1 METIKINTVCSRF
14 LSKLESFEFSILALF
29 PVYIPVQVDRDSRRQ
44 TIDIIIKIA
53 DRRANPT
60 LSYVTWNIR
69 VTQLECARNTAA
81 VITGRAMGD
90 SFSPMNPIM
99 MRNIANDVDILGKC
113 VSNSMLYSILMPF
126 IRFPFAAPFGCL
138 QFHAGSEGTIQ
149 SFNFNGGAGPYPPNM
164 NYAICIRRRQGNSN
178 IE

>member
-1 METIKINTVCSRF
+1 MNFR
-14 LSKLESFEFSILALF
+14 ILALF
-29 PVYIPVQVDRDSRRQ
+29 PVYIPVQLDRDSRRQ

-69 VTQLECARNTAA
+69 VAQLECARNTAA

-99 MRNIANDVDILGKC
+99 MRNIANDVDIL
-113 VSNSMLYSILMPF
+113 
-126 IRFPFAAPFGCL
+126 APFGCL
-138 QFHAGSEGTIQ
+138 QFHDGAEGTIQ
-149 SFNFNGGAGPYPPNM
+149 SFNFNGGAGPYPPNL
-164 NYAICIRRRQGNSN
+164 NYAICIRRRHGNSN